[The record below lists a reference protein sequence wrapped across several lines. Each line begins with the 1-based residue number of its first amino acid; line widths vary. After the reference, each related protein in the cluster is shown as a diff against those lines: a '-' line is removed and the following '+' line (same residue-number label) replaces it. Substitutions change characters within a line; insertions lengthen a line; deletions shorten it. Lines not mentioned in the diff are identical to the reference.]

1 MPTGKKEKL
10 QEKQLKHKT
19 KFAKKQVSPFS
30 HLKDSYLRFWE
41 LYFLDE
47 LRGKKVALLLFLN
60 DELDP
65 FCYNLDSFINR

>member
-30 HLKDSYLRFWE
+30 HLKDSYLRF
-41 LYFLDE
+41 
-47 LRGKKVALLLFLN
+47 
-60 DELDP
+60 
-65 FCYNLDSFINR
+65 